1 MEYTHLTPIERE
13 RIMNLLAQGYG
24 VRDIADRIGR
34 SPSTISRELAR
45 NRDKASCSYSAY
57 MADKQYR
64 QRRTKCRPKLK
75 LADIET
81 QKHLLAC
88 LDEGWS
94 PEQIVGRM
102 KLDGKQELEVSV
114 PTIYRAIDRGLLPH
128 GTKKCLRRK
137 GKRYRRKNATSDRRG
152 EIKNAVSIEKRPKTV
167 EGRKSIGHWEGD
179 TVLGSPGTG
188 GIVTL
193 VERRS
198 RYTLAK
204 KIDNKT
210 ACVTTEAIVSLFED
224 VPSRMLKTLTLDN
237 GKEFAGHE
245 EIAALTDVSV
255 YFAHPGHPGERGT
268 NENTNGLIREY
279 LPKGLDFREVMD
291 DDVQMVVTRLNN
303 RPRKCLGFR
312 TPREVFFKRFPLL
325 HLA

>member
-1 MEYTHLTPIERE
+1 MEYKHLTPIERE
-13 RIMNLLAQGYG
+13 SIMKLSIQGYG
-24 VRDIADRIGR
+24 VRDIAREIGR
-34 SPSTISRELAR
+34 CPSTISRELSR
-45 NRDKASCSYSAY
+45 NAGTETSYSAY
-57 MADKQYR
+57 EANRRYR
-64 QRRTKCRPKLK
+64 ERRIGCRPKLK
-75 LADIET
+75 LSNAET
-81 QKHLLAC
+81 QEYLLAH
-88 LDEGWS
+88 LRKGWS
-94 PEQIVGRM
+94 PEQIVGR
-102 KLDGKQELEVSV
+102 LELCGKQRPGVSV
-114 PTIYRAIDRGLLPH
+114 TTIYRGFKRGLLPQELK
-128 GTKKCLRRK
+128 TCFRRK
-137 GKRYRRKNATSDRRG
+137 GKPYRRKDVIQDKRG
-152 EIKNAVSIEKRPKTV
+152 RIKNAVSIEYRPKTV
-167 EGRKSIGHWEGD
+167 EWRNRIGHWEGD

-204 KIDNKT
+204 KIEDKT
-210 ACVTTEAIVSLFED
+210 AYVTTEAIAALFEN

-279 LPKGLDFREVMD
+279 LPKGLDFREVTD
-291 DDVQMVVTRLNN
+291 DEVEQVAARLNN

-312 TPREVFFKRFPLL
+312 TPCEVFFKNLPL

>member
-1 MEYTHLTPIERE
+1 MGYIHLTPIERE
-13 RIMNLLAQGYG
+13 SIMKLSAQGYG
-24 VRDIADRIGR
+24 VRAIARKMGR
-34 SPSTISRELAR
+34 CPSTISRELSR
-45 NRDKASCSYSAY
+45 NAGTDKSYSAY
-57 MADKQYR
+57 EANRKYR
-64 QRRTKCRPKLK
+64 DRRISCRPKLK
-75 LADIET
+75 LANAEIQEY
-81 QKHLLAC
+81 LLAH
-88 LDEGWS
+88 LRDGWS
-94 PEQIVGRM
+94 PEQIVGRLELCD
-102 KLDGKQELEVSV
+102 KKQPGVSV
-114 PTIYRAIDRGLLPH
+114 TTIYRGFKRGLLPQEMK
-128 GTKKCLRRK
+128 TCLRRK
-137 GKRYRRKNATSDRRG
+137 GKPYRRKDIIPDRRG
-152 EIKNAVSIEKRPKTV
+152 RIKNAVSIDDRPKTV
-167 EGRKSIGHWEGD
+167 EGRKRIGHWEGD
-179 TVLGSPGTG
+179 TVLGCSGTG

-198 RYTLAK
+198 RYILAK
-204 KIDNKT
+204 KIEDKT
-210 ACVTTEAIVSLFED
+210 AYATTEAIVALFEN

-291 DDVQMVVTRLNN
+291 DDVQLAVTRLNN

-312 TPREVFFKRFPLL
+312 TPREVFFKRYSLL

>member
-1 MEYTHLTPIERE
+1 MGYIHLTPIERE
-13 RIMNLLAQGYG
+13 SIMKLSAQGYG
-24 VRDIADRIGR
+24 VRAIARKIGR
-34 SPSTISRELAR
+34 CPSTISRELSR
-45 NRDKASCSYSAY
+45 NAGTDNSYSAY
-57 MADKQYR
+57 EANRKYR
-64 QRRTKCRPKLK
+64 DRRIVCRPKLK
-75 LADIET
+75 LANAET
-81 QKHLLAC
+81 REYLIAHLR
-88 LDEGWS
+88 DGWS

-102 KLDGKQELEVSV
+102 ELCGKEQHGVSV
-114 PTIYRAIDRGLLPH
+114 TTIYRGFKRNLLPQEIR
-128 GTKKCLRRK
+128 TCLRRK
-137 GKRYRRKNATSDRRG
+137 GKPYRRKDIIPDRRG
-152 EIKNAVSIEKRPKTV
+152 RIKNAVSIEDRPKTA
-167 EGRKSIGHWEGD
+167 EGRKRIGHWEGD

-204 KIDNKT
+204 KIEDKT
-210 ACVTTEAIVSLFED
+210 AYVTTEAIAALFEN

-279 LPKGLDFREVMD
+279 LPKGLDFREVTD
-291 DDVQMVVTRLNN
+291 DEVQQVAARLNN

-312 TPREVFFKRFPLL
+312 TPCEVFFKNLPL